1 MNFDINWSKENYHMF
16 LAYLNSLADEKYKKF
31 HSKLILKNDLIGVRT
46 PKLKIIAKEISKYN
60 YSSFFKI
67 NKHKFYE
74 EKTIHGLVIGYLKN
88 YDEAILYLNNFFE
101 YIDNWATCDL
111 MCANLKIL
119 KNNLDKSFT
128 YIKELINSK
137 EVWKTRTGLVLL
149 NNYYIDDKYID
160 EIFKI
165 IDNVNLNQYY
175 VNIAIAWLL
184 STCYI
189 NYKDKTYNYLLNDK
203 LDNWIHN
210 KAIQKINDSKR
221 VGDKDKK
228 KINSLKR

>member
-1 MNFDINWSKENYHMF
+1 
-16 LAYLNSLADEKYKKF
+16 
-31 HSKLILKNDLIGVRT
+31 
-46 PKLKIIAKEISKYN
+46 
-60 YSSFFKI
+60 
-67 NKHKFYE
+67 
-74 EKTIHGLVIGYLKN
+74 
-88 YDEAILYLNNFFE
+88 
-101 YIDNWATCDL
+101 